1 MNEGICL
8 LGSNIMTMR
17 LRSKAAKH
25 MEKLEDHF
33 YIHCVCLCELMST
46 CCLCVHT
53 AHLCDDV
60 CLLLCRL

>member
-25 MEKLEDHF
+25 REKLEDHF
-33 YIHCVCLCELMST
+33 YIHCVCLCES
-46 CCLCVHT
+46 
-53 AHLCDDV
+53 
-60 CLLLCRL
+60 